1 MLQHV
6 LIRSKSNNWYF
17 LADLFPISSL
27 LVLPQSKHRC
37 WGGWFY
43 AVGSSWVPYGTMR
56 NVGADHDVCDVSWP
70 WHTGALPWL
79 LWTLRSSEL
88 LFPCLSLEKKK
99 KLGNIK
105 MSAGGYW
112 IKGLCLLL
120 PESLSHRLPEAGKEL
135 GPGVTMCFP
144 PLYSH
149 PWILAMLKPEV
160 VYQTSLLLL
169 VFTRCR

>member
-27 LVLPQSKHRC
+27 LVLPHPSIGAEGGGSMQ
-37 WGGWFY
+37 WGHPESRMAPWETSVQIMTCVMYRGHDTQEPCPGFCGHLE
-43 AVGSSWVPYGTMR
+43 AVSCSSH
-56 NVGADHDVCDVSWP
+56 ASP
-70 WHTGALPWL
+70 W
-79 LWTLRSSEL
+79 
-88 LFPCLSLEKKK
+88 KK

-120 PESLSHRLPEAGKEL
+120 PKSLSHGLPEAGKEL